1 MATTSSHC
9 VSVTRRVSNSLRL
22 QCFMQN
28 LAQPQSKSRASLSW
42 CRRTGQRSPG
52 TFPRMKRFYSNSS
65 SFPPDDHEVL
75 LQRQQKQEEKQ
86 RELACSETSELFKLA
101 MRKVPQQV
109 IVVTTGLYQPESRS
123 WLKRGVTCS
132 TFSSVSF
139 HPPIISLCLNQG
151 SRMHDLM
158 KTTKRFAVHILA
170 QDQVRHGIHF
180 SKPAQDDQCQF
191 ENIPHVQGEEGLPI
205 ILGSLACLLC
215 DSHSYHGV
223 GDHTV
228 WYGTVTGVSVSQ
240 TLQEPLIYF
249 TRKFRSVGDEIFL
262 KAFEDATLPFE
273 DWTHQAHLRMAW
285 NYIKEYGKEGAVPYI
300 KLGIQKFNERNRDK
314 IKTGYHETTTMFFI
328 HLVSDAVVQSV
339 NANETFEDFL
349 ANNGHLLDKNLLLQ
363 YYSLETLQQDSARN
377 RFILPDK
384 KPLP

>member
-1 MATTSSHC
+1 MAAGTLTISRHLTCSLKRSIQKIIKPASRTTTS
-9 VSVTRRVSNSLRL
+9 
-22 QCFMQN
+22 Q
-28 LAQPQSKSRASLSW
+28 SW
-42 CRRTGQRSPG
+42 CRRSMQGSLPC
-52 TFPRMKRFYSNSS
+52 KRFYASS
-65 SFPPDDHEVL
+65 SSVPPDDHHEVL
-75 LQRQQKQEEKQ
+75 LQRQRRREEAQK
-86 RELACSETSELFKLA
+86 ELVSAETSELFKLA

-151 SRMHDLM
+151 SRMHNLL
-158 KTTKRFAVHILA
+158 KSTKRFAVHILA

-180 SKPAQDDQCQF
+180 SKPAKDDQCQF

-228 WYGTVTGVSVSQ
+228 WYGTVTGVSMSE

-285 NYIKEYGKEGAVPYI
+285 NYIKEHGKEGAVPYI
-300 KLGIQKFNERNRDK
+300 KLGIQKFNERNQDK
-314 IKTGYHETTTMFFI
+314 VSTGYHETITMFFI
-328 HLVSDAVVQSV
+328 HLVSDAIVQSV
-339 NANETFEDFL
+339 YANETFESFL
-349 ANNGHLLDKNLLLQ
+349 TNNGHLLDKDILLQ
-363 YYSLETLQQDSARN
+363 YYSIETLHQELARN
-377 RFILPDK
+377 KFIPPDK